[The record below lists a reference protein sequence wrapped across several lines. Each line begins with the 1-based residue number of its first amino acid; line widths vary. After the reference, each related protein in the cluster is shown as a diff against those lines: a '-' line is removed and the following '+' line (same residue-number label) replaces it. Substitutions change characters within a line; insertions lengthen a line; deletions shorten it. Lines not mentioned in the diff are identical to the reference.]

1 MFALYKLEG
10 ARTYRSVREVTVGG
24 ILGNYLRQRG
34 QLLPPG
40 FEGGDGMGNQRQRPA
55 ASDHETGRSE
65 RGIPI

>member
-40 FEGGDGMGNQRQRPA
+40 FEGGGWDGKSA
-55 ASDHETGRSE
+55 ATTCGIRS
-65 RGIPI
+65 